1 MKPAITLLFFSLSS
15 VGATAQTEAQRPR
28 DRGVALYREGRFVE
42 AAHAFE
48 EAAELDPGSL
58 ELWESLGWAYRK
70 AGRPDEAKEVWSRIL
85 KVDPERASLWSQLA
99 AIDIEGEDW
108 TAAADSLEKSLSLE
122 PDEGHVRLRLAMAL
136 ESAGRL
142 EEAAQAYEELSRRD
156 PENITA
162 ILRLASFYERAGE
175 IGKALEALTRAQRR
189 IPRFAHIFSLHIAR
203 LEARKAD
210 RAYAAG
216 DFTRAIEGYR
226 EAVESNPRD
235 PGYLEN
241 LGWAHRKAGDLEEA
255 VEVWRLARARNPK
268 DPALARHLADAL
280 RESGKTEEAKPLYL
294 EAWEMAPLTD
304 EAVPFRLAE
313 LALDELRPEEA
324 VQWIEA
330 LFRFP
335 RADDSWSERIAG
347 LFARY
352 EAPGPGLRVFG
363 ARRGV
368 SMAPRETAAA
378 ESRLQALAGRH
389 ARENGDLERAVG
401 HYRESLRLDP
411 QNRVALRDL
420 GWTQWMA
427 ADWEG
432 CTETWNR
439 LSSLDENDA
448 YALNLLTHLHL
459 YRRRYDEAVGTA
471 TRSLAIDPD
480 QPEQSLKLARA
491 LHWSERYA
499 EAKRLAETLA
509 ASHPGDIDIQRF
521 WADLLMQYHDF
532 ERGLPT
538 WQRVTALGADDAR
551 AQFYY
556 VKSLYELGHY
566 DTAVAEARGFA
577 ATTEPHDALLRLL
590 ADDALLRGEKAEA
603 GGWLLRLAERSP
615 SKVELWLEL
624 SDLQL
629 ELGAEAEALATVD
642 RALSQQPDSIEL
654 RIARANLLR
663 RRGFLEEAH
672 AVYRELAAKH
682 PESREVF
689 WGVLQTASETER
701 YQDALAILEANRSTF
716 LKPYEVELER
726 ARLLYAS
733 GDASEARKLL
743 ERAGARAAG
752 AVVVPILLYHGL
764 GDHPRTPAMP
774 LALFDSQMKALSE
787 AGYQALTVSE
797 LDRIASGQSPPP
809 PRPIVIT
816 FDDARIDSF
825 ELADPVLH
833 KYRMKAT
840 MFVPTGLTL
849 DGHPFFSDWTRL
861 SRFAATGRWD
871 LQAHGHRAHNL
882 IEISADGTEGSFL
895 VNRMWLPAEA
905 RLETREE
912 YLARVKEDYQRVK
925 REIEARVPGASVA
938 GYAFPFSEAGQEN
951 AGNVPD
957 ASRVNEGLLSESYR
971 FGFIQDAN
979 GYNELGTSTAS
990 AAGPHPRGPDGPA
1003 LRFAGARS
1011 TDPQGCR
1018 SAGCEMSVSAPRS
1031 SRYLKR
1037 YSVPRDFDGK
1047 DLLRRLA
1054 REHPRARALTE
1065 LARIQMWTGLYGRSR
1080 KTWETLLAENPS
1092 LVDDAS
1098 FYLASIDYQRG
1109 GLRGARRH
1117 LESAKGAQR
1126 SVRPE
1131 EMARLERRIAW
1142 EESFRIEPRFTLF
1155 EDSAERLNRAQTLGF
1170 TLGALAPVEIRGSFG
1185 TATFEERSF
1194 APYEALE
1201 GDVGLSLR
1209 ASSNVRFDARVR
1221 QREARTE
1228 GPDSTNYWGALSLE
1242 GDRAE
1247 LHLRAGQEDVDTLRA
1262 RIDGI
1267 ELRTYQVQHLLR
1279 VSPRFWAHLD
1289 ARYGEYSDTNR
1300 RADLIGRVTLR
1311 PWSDPSFRLGAAF
1324 GYTDS
1329 RLQSQAYYTP
1339 EQLRFGRGLL
1349 SYSRG
1354 FASGWNVDA
1363 SAELGWAR
1371 DSLRGDRFTAY
1382 ARGHAVQAWSS
1393 RFRSSFG
1400 WSFGSSPGYQ
1410 SWSVTFGLH
1419 YGFTEA
1425 AQSGFTA
1432 Q

>member
-1 MKPAITLLFFSLSS
+1 MKIEAVLLLFSLP
-15 VGATAQTEAQRPR
+15 GAGAYAQTEAQKAR
-28 DRGVALYREGRFVE
+28 DRGAALYREDRFDE
-42 AAHAFE
+42 AAQAFA

-70 AGRPDEAKEVWSRIL
+70 AGRPEEAKEVWSRIL
-85 KVDPERASLWSQLA
+85 KVDPERASLWNQLA
-99 AIDIEGEDW
+99 AIDIERENW
-108 TAAADSLEKSLSLE
+108 TAAADSLERSLSLE
-122 PDEGHVRLRLAMAL
+122 PDESHVRLRLAMAL
-136 ESAGRL
+136 ESADRL
-142 EEAAQAYEELSRRD
+142 TEAAEAYEELSRRD

-175 IGKALEALTRAQRR
+175 IGKALEALTRASRLL
-189 IPRFAHIFSLHIAR
+189 PRFAHIFSIHIAR

-210 RAYAAG
+210 GAYAAG

-241 LGWAHRKAGDLEEA
+241 LGWAHRKAGDLAEA

-268 DPALARHLADAL
+268 DPTLARHLADAL
-280 RESGKTEEAKPLYL
+280 RESGEIEEARSLYL
-294 EAWEMAPLTD
+294 EAWELAPHTD
-304 EAVPFRLAE
+304 EAVPFRMAE
-313 LALDELRPEEA
+313 LALDGLRPDEA

-335 RADDSWSERIAG
+335 RADEIWSERVAG
-347 LFARY
+347 LFARF
-352 EAPGPGLRVFG
+352 EAPDPGLQIFRG
-363 ARRGV
+363 RRGV
-368 SMAPRETAAA
+368 STASRQTAAA
-378 ESRLQALAGRH
+378 ESRLLALAGRK
-389 ARENGDLERAVG
+389 ARENEDLERAMD
-401 HYRESLRLDP
+401 HYREALRLDP

-420 GWTQWMA
+420 GWTQWMV

-439 LSSLDENDA
+439 LSSLDANDA
-448 YALNLLTHLHL
+448 YAQNLLTHLHL
-459 YRRRYDEAVGTA
+459 YRRRYDEAIRTA

-499 EAKRLAETLA
+499 EARALASTLA
-509 ASHPGDIDIQRF
+509 ATHPGDIDIQRF

-538 WQRVTALGADDAR
+538 WQRVLALGADDAR
-551 AQFYY
+551 ARFYY
-556 VKSLYELGHY
+556 VRSLYELGHY
-566 DTAVAEARGFA
+566 ETAVAEARRFA
-577 ATTEPHDALLRLL
+577 SSAEPHDALLRLL
-590 ADDALLRGEKAEA
+590 TDDALLRGEKAEA
-603 GGWLLRLAERSP
+603 GGWLLQLAERSP

-629 ELGAEAEALATVD
+629 ELGSEEQALATVD
-642 RALSQQPDSIEL
+642 RALSQQPDSLEL
-654 RIARANLLR
+654 RVARANLLR

-672 AVYRELAAKH
+672 AVYRELASKH

-689 WGVLQTASETER
+689 WGLLQTASETER
-701 YQDALAILEANRSTF
+701 YPEALAVLEANRSTF

-733 GDASEARKLL
+733 GEAGEARELL
-743 ERAGARAAG
+743 ERAGARAAS

-774 LALFDSQMKALSE
+774 LALFDSQMRALSE

-797 LDRIASGQSPPP
+797 LDRIASGSSPAP
-809 PRPIVIT
+809 PRPIVVT

-825 ELADPVLH
+825 ELADPVLQ
-833 KYRMKAT
+833 KYGMKAT

-849 DGHPFFSDWTRL
+849 DGHPFFADWTRM

-882 IEISADGTEGSFL
+882 IEIAADGTEGSFL

-905 RLETREE
+905 RLETEEE
-912 YLARVKEDYQRVK
+912 YLARVGEDYQRVK
-925 REIEARVPGASVA
+925 REIEARVRGASVV

-957 ASRVNEGLLSESYR
+957 ASRVNERFLSEAYR

-979 GYNELGTSTAS
+979 GYNEIGLDAS
-990 AAGPHPRGPDGPA
+990 
-1003 LRFAGARS
+1003 RF
-1011 TDPQGCR
+1011 
-1018 SAGCEMSVSAPRS
+1018 
-1031 SRYLKR
+1031 LKR
-1037 YSVPRDFDGK
+1037 YSVPRDFDGE

-1065 LARIQMWTGLYGRSR
+1065 LARIQMWTGLYGSSR
-1080 KTWETLLAENPS
+1080 KTWETLLGENPS
-1092 LVDDAS
+1092 LADDAS
-1098 FYLASIDYQRG
+1098 FYLAAIDYQRG

-1117 LESAKGAQR
+1117 LESAKSAER

-1155 EDSAERLNRAQTLGF
+1155 EDSAERSNRAQALGF
-1170 TLGALAPVEIRGSFG
+1170 TLGALAPVELRGSFG
-1185 TATFEERSF
+1185 TATFEETSF

-1201 GDVGLSLR
+1201 GDVGISLR

-1262 RIDGI
+1262 RVEGI
-1267 ELRTYQVQHLLR
+1267 ELRTYQAQHLLR

-1289 ARYGEYSDTNR
+1289 ARYGEYSDSNQR
-1300 RADLIGRVTLR
+1300 MDLIGRVTFR
-1311 PWSDPSFRLGAAF
+1311 PWSEPSFRLGAAF
-1324 GYTDS
+1324 GFTDS

-1339 EQLRFGRGLL
+1339 EHLRFGRGLL

-1363 SAELGWAR
+1363 SVELGWAR
-1371 DSLRGDRFTAY
+1371 DALRGDRLTAY
-1382 ARGHAVQAWSS
+1382 ARGQAVQAWSS

-1425 AQSGFTA
+1425 AQSSLTA